1 MLERGIMY
9 DNYDPKTSLGFYSHV
24 SSHPVATW
32 ESGRMIRKYHP
43 NAPIFLSL
51 DGNADLEQYRYTAI
65 MLGAEWMVNKATM
78 GYPVQPYGYQREK
91 VLEWFKRLYIGF
103 AKMDV
108 SHVMMWEEDSL
119 FLGPVEF
126 DENWGMACHNIQVG
140 NEIHPG
146 VLTLIQDFSDKKP
159 KTKRYGSGGCSIF
172 KREPLLEHYHEI
184 YKWLD
189 GNLDWIQNSFY
200 PQLGWMDCLMTVV
213 YMLCGE
219 DYHVNP
225 QLYNL
230 DPHSSEELLL
240 SKASPEIVGEKFKNT
255 PYTIIH
261 NYKHW
266 Y

>member
-1 MLERGIMY
+1 MPNPNMY
-9 DNYDPKTSLGFYSHV
+9 DNFDPKTSIGFYSHV
-24 SSHPVATW
+24 STHHKASL
-32 ESGRMIRKYHP
+32 ESGKMIRKYHP
-43 NAPIFLSL
+43 DAPIFLSF
-51 DGNADLEQYRYTAI
+51 DGNATYGHHYVVNELN
-65 MLGAEWMVNKATM
+65 AEFMVNKATM
-78 GYPVQPYGYQREK
+78 GYPVQPFGYQREK
-91 VLEWFKRLYIGF
+91 VLEWFKRLYVGF
-103 AKMDV
+103 VKMDV

-126 DENWGMACHNIQVG
+126 DEKWGMGCHDIKVG

-146 VLTLIQDFSDKKP
+146 VLTMIEDFSGKKP

-189 GNLDWIQNSFY
+189 GNITWIQNSYY
-200 PQLGWMDCLMTVV
+200 PQIGWMDCLMTVV

-230 DPHSSEELLL
+230 DPHNPTEADW
-240 SKASPEIVGEKFKNT
+240 SKGATPEFIEFMYKDSPYK
-255 PYTIIH
+255 IIH
-261 NYKHW
+261 NYK
-266 Y
+266 YFY